1 MGLLSKFLALLCVVS
16 NLATGSLPPSVL
28 GLGAQKAGSTTLFS
42 YLQKFTW
49 MQRPG
54 SKELHYFDN
63 PGADAPGATVFK
75 YQRYASNWRHASSK
89 LACNRTLPSCR
100 LTQRHGFETIEFTPN
115 YLSDRRVPARMQRIL
130 PHAASLKFIVILR
143 DPVTRALSGYWQ
155 ADATNMTL
163 EVATQ
168 AALIELELLE
178 RVYNR
183 TLNLTNASCKAGR
196 CANAAAMPDGLQQY
210 QQLNAA
216 LTEMVKTKLTD
227 RLDKPWYMRQLSTLP
242 APDVPW
248 GNVAGVVDTTKLR
261 KIYQGHI
268 LRSIYVD
275 QFRNYLC
282 AGFRPEQFVILTIT
296 ELKQDWVNALQRI
309 AAFLDRPFE
318 LEDERVLTHS
328 ISGYHHEHPTWD
340 DATRQRLQRFFKPY
354 NKALLRLLM
363 GNRFNLNPAY
373 LLGEF
378 DKY

>member
-1 MGLLSKFLALLCVVS
+1 MVS
-16 NLATGSLPPSVL
+16 LKPPCHSHTPHD
-28 GLGAQKAGSTTLFS
+28 QS
-42 YLQKFTW
+42 Q
-49 MQRPG
+49 
-54 SKELHYFDN
+54 ELHYFDN

-282 AGFRPEQFVILTIT
+282 AGMSV
-296 ELKQDWVNALQRI
+296 
-309 AAFLDRPFE
+309 
-318 LEDERVLTHS
+318 
-328 ISGYHHEHPTWD
+328 
-340 DATRQRLQRFFKPY
+340 
-354 NKALLRLLM
+354 KARE
-363 GNRFNLNPAY
+363 GRGRGINRC
-373 LLGEF
+373 
-378 DKY
+378 